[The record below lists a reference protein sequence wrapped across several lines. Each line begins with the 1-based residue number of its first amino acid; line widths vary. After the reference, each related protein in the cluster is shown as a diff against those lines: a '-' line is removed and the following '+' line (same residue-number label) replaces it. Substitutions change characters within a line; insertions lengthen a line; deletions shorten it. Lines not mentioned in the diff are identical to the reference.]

1 MIFLDVLTISPDFSH
16 IKKLILRKI
25 YCIIENSGYIFEF
38 SFTKN
43 QRVKGDILELSNVS
57 ERIKRA
63 VERKLSTE
71 FEKKPEHATNE
82 QIYRSLCYVVRD
94 YLDDKLRHRDAK
106 TYGVGAKQVYYMS
119 MEFLVGKSLK
129 NNLSNLGIE
138 SAARKAVADMGVSL
152 DKLYELEPDAG
163 LGNGGLGRLAA
174 CYLDGLATMGY
185 AATGYSIM
193 YEYGIFKQKLVDGW
207 QQELA
212 DDWLPYGDVW
222 LDEKKG
228 EAVEV
233 HFDGKIDE
241 MWDDNYHHV
250 DYKDY
255 NTVLAVPYDMYIS
268 GYNSPGVSRL
278 RLWRAKSPGID
289 MESFNRGDYASAL
302 RANIDAELIS
312 KVLYPND
319 NFHEGKVLRLRQE
332 YFLCSASISDI
343 VQKHLSQY
351 GTLENL
357 PEKVAIQLNDTHPTL
372 AVPELMRIMLDEC
385 GYTWEQAQSIA
396 SRVFNY
402 TNHTVMS
409 EALEKWNCDMMR
421 SVLPRIY
428 QIIEELDRRLRAELE
443 RVFPGDY
450 GKISYM
456 SIIGDGNVRM
466 ANLCVYMSGR
476 VNGVAKIHSEI
487 IKDEVFRDFYI
498 FTPQKFTNVTNGIA
512 YRRWL
517 LQHNEGLTSLLC
529 DTIGE
534 GFKKDASALK
544 EFERFKNDKTVLR
557 RLEEVKLENKKRLSA
572 FAGKNFGYP
581 LNPESLFDVQAKRMH
596 EYKRQHLNAL
606 NIIHQYLSLKDNPNA
621 DFVPRTYLFSAKAAP
636 GYYMAKQMIRLL
648 CGLQEMLEHDKK
660 FHDKLRIAYLEDY
673 RVTVSEILMP
683 GAEVSEQIS
692 LAGTEASGTGNMKLM
707 INGALTIG
715 TLDGANV
722 EIREAC
728 GEDNFFL
735 FGMTKEEVVRKKA
748 GYNPMELYNS
758 NPEIKRVLDFISA
771 GFDGN
776 SYVDIANNL
785 MHHDPYMVLA
795 DFDAYIKAQERVSQT
810 YLDRDT
816 WNRMSLMN
824 IANAGVFSADRS
836 VTEYAENIWHLRPVR

>member
-1 MIFLDVLTISPDFSH
+1 MIFTADIKTEIYKRRVIIVSQSTIAA
-16 IKKLILRKI
+16 
-25 YCIIENSGYIFEF
+25 
-38 SFTKN
+38 
-43 QRVKGDILELSNVS
+43 

-63 VERKLSTE
+63 VERKLNAE
-71 FEKKPEHATNE
+71 FETIPEHATNE

-94 YLDDKLRHRDAK
+94 ILDDKLRRREAR
-106 TYGVGAKQVYYMS
+106 TYGLGAKQVYYMS
-119 MEFLVGKSLK
+119 MEFLVGRSLK
-129 NNLSNLGIE
+129 NNLSNLCME
-138 SAARKAVADMGVSL
+138 DAARDALAGMGVSL

-174 CYLDGLATMGY
+174 CYLDGLATMNY

-207 QQELA
+207 QQEVA

-222 LDEKKG
+222 LDEKKD
-228 EAVEV
+228 EAVEIS
-233 HFDGKIDE
+233 FEGRIEEK
-241 MWDDNYHHV
+241 WDNNYHHV
-250 DYKDY
+250 EYKDCK
-255 NTVLAVPYDMYIS
+255 TVLAVPYDMYIS

-278 RLWRAKSPGID
+278 RLWKAKSPGMD
-289 MESFNRGDYASAL
+289 MESFNRGDYASAM

-319 NFHEGKVLRLRQE
+319 NFHEGKVLRLKQE
-332 YFLCSASISDI
+332 YFLCSASINDI
-343 VQKHLSQY
+343 VKKHLSQY

-372 AVPELMRIMLDEC
+372 AVPELMRILLDEC
-385 GYTWEQAQSIA
+385 GYTWEHANSIVY
-396 SRVFNY
+396 RVFNY

-409 EALEKWNCDMMR
+409 EALEKWNCDMLRM
-421 SVLPRIY
+421 VLPRIY
-428 QIIEELDRRLRAELE
+428 QIIEEMDRRLRIALE
-443 RVFPGDY
+443 KSFPGDQ

-456 SIIGDGNVRM
+456 SIIGEGSVRM
-466 ANLCVYMSGR
+466 ANLCVYMSGK

-487 IKDEVFRDFYI
+487 IKDEVFHDYYI
-498 FTPQKFTNVTNGIA
+498 YSPQKFTNVTNGIA

-544 EFERFKNDKTVLR
+544 EFERYKNDTTVLR
-557 RLEEVKLENKKRLSA
+557 RLAEVKLENKKRLA
-572 FAGKNFGYP
+572 RFAEKTLGHP
-581 LNPESLFDVQAKRMH
+581 LNPESIFDVQAKRMH

-606 NIIHQYLSLKDNPNA
+606 HIIHQYLTLKDNPNA

-648 CGLQEMLEHDKK
+648 CGLQEMLGNDKQVR
-660 FHDKLRIAYLEDY
+660 DKLRIAYLEDY

-722 EIREAC
+722 EIRDAC

-735 FGMTKEEVVRKKA
+735 FGMTKEEALREKA
-748 GYNPMELYNS
+748 GYSPIKYYNN

-776 SYVDIANNL
+776 KYVEIANNL
-785 MHHDPYMVLA
+785 MNQDPYMVLA
-795 DFDAYIKAQERVSQT
+795 DFDAYIKAQQRVSET
-810 YLDRDT
+810 YLDPDT

-836 VTEYAENIWHLRPVR
+836 VTEYAENIWHLHPVR